1 MLRSKMVSLLWIP
14 FLANLKMIF
23 FPFRDGRLAEFL
35 FDSKKFFSDKMLAG

>member
-14 FLANLKMIF
+14 FFGEPENDF

-35 FDSKKFFSDKMLAG
+35 FDSKIFFLTKC

>member
-1 MLRSKMVSLLWIP
+1 MDSFFGEP
-14 FLANLKMIF
+14 ENDF